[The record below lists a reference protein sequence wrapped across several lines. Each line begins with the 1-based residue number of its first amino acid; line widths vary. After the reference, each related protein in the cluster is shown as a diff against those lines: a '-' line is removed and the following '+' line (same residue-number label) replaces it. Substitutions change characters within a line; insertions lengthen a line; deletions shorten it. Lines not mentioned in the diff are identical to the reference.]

1 MLLMY
6 LTSFSLLSQ
15 FQTTFTS
22 FLTTGLLI
30 GRGRKSQISQDF
42 WDKFAKKSADFTGVF
57 GANFTKKQ
65 SVKNG
70 RFCGYFQGKFR

>member
-42 WDKFAKKSADFTGVF
+42 LG
-57 GANFTKKQ
+57 Q
-65 SVKNG
+65 IRVKIG
-70 RFCGYFQGKFR
+70 RFHGSFRGKLH